1 MKVLIL
7 NSDSPNNR
15 GDRAILAGLIDLIQ
29 SVRPDSEITAL
40 SQFPER
46 DSEWFRIRFLP
57 FSPYS
62 TSPLALIRLMIAAK
76 KSDVVLFGG
85 GELLKDYTNRLS
97 LYYWLLKL
105 TAVRLA
111 NKNII
116 GAFQGIGPTKSESS
130 KQLIVKTVDLCK
142 VFVTRDQE
150 SVEKLTNWGA
160 KSTLIASYDPA
171 VFVSSFAADVST
183 NPELEQYG
191 RGFVGLGLRRWFH
204 YQPGGFLPNRFRKSQ
219 PQSEAELRYV
229 EACADIADK
238 IFLRQKKHVVFFPM
252 HTHPSEGDV
261 EFAKQ
266 VIAKMKH
273 PEIAKVVEKDNL
285 SPDDFLALIARAEWF
300 IGSRLHSTILATV
313 AQVPAMVVYYVD
325 KGRLFF
331 EQLGLEEF
339 SYPIKR
345 MQEKGFPAIITRDLV
360 KFVDDAMFI
369 SKEQETAVEK
379 MRSKLLIDLNAAFE
393 EIGL

>member
-15 GDRAILAGLIDLIQ
+15 GDRAILAGLIELIQ
-29 SVRPDSEITAL
+29 AVRPDSEITAL
-40 SQFPER
+40 SQFPQR
-46 DSEWFRIRFLP
+46 DSEWFRIKFLP

-76 KSDVVLFGG
+76 KSDLVMFGG

-105 TAVRLA
+105 TAIRLA

-116 GAFQGIGPTKSESS
+116 GAFQGIGPTKSEKS
-130 KQLIVKTVDLCK
+130 KQLIVRTVDLCK
-142 VFVTRDQE
+142 VFIARDKE
-150 SVEKLTNWGA
+150 SVEKLGHWGA
-160 KSTLIASYDPA
+160 ETTLISSYDPA

-191 RGFVGLGLRRWFH
+191 MGFVGLGFRRWFH
-204 YQPGGFLPNRFRKSQ
+204 YQPGGFLPTRFRKPR
-219 PQSEAELRYV
+219 PQSEQELRYI

-238 IFLRQKKHVVFFPM
+238 IFIRYQKHVLFFPM

-273 PEIAKVVEKDNL
+273 PEVAKVVEKDNL
-285 SPDDFLALIARAEWF
+285 SPDDFLALVARSEWF

-345 MQEKGFPAIITRDLV
+345 MQEDEFPALLTRDLV
-360 KFVDDAMFI
+360 KFQDDAMFI
-369 SKEQETAVEK
+369 SKEQENAVEK
-379 MRSKLLIDLNAAFE
+379 MRTQLLIDINEAFQ

>member
-15 GDRAILAGLIDLIQ
+15 GDRAILAGLIELIQ
-29 SVRPDSEITAL
+29 AVRPDSEITAL
-40 SQFPER
+40 SQFPQR
-46 DSEWFRIRFLP
+46 DSEWFRIKFLP

-76 KSDVVLFGG
+76 KSDLVMFGG

-105 TAVRLA
+105 TAIRLA

-116 GAFQGIGPTKSESS
+116 GAFQGIGPTKSEKS
-130 KQLIVKTVDLCK
+130 KQLIVRTVDLCK
-142 VFVTRDQE
+142 VFIARDKE
-150 SVEKLTNWGA
+150 SVEKLGHWGA
-160 KSTLIASYDPA
+160 ETTLISSYDPA
-171 VFVSSFAADVST
+171 VFVSSFAVDVST

-191 RGFVGLGLRRWFH
+191 RGFVGLGFRRWFH
-204 YQPGGFLPNRFRKSQ
+204 YQPGGFLPTRFRKPR
-219 PQSEAELRYV
+219 PQSEQELRYI

-238 IFLRQKKHVVFFPM
+238 IFIRYQKHVVFFPM

-273 PEIAKVVEKDNL
+273 PEVAKVVEKDNL
-285 SPDDFLALIARAEWF
+285 SPDDFLALVARSEWF

-345 MQEKGFPAIITRDLV
+345 MQEDEFPALLTRDLV
-360 KFVDDAMFI
+360 KFQDDAMFI
-369 SKEQETAVEK
+369 SKEQENAVEK
-379 MRSKLLIDLNAAFE
+379 MRTQLLIDINEAFQ

>member
-15 GDRAILAGLIDLIQ
+15 GDRAILAGLIELIQ
-29 SVRPDSEITAL
+29 AVRPDSEITAL
-40 SQFPER
+40 SQFPQR
-46 DSEWFRIRFLP
+46 DSEWFRIKFLP

-76 KSDVVLFGG
+76 KSDLVMFGG

-105 TAVRLA
+105 TAIRLA

-116 GAFQGIGPTKSESS
+116 GAFQGIGPTKSEKS
-130 KQLIVKTVDLCK
+130 KQLIVRTVDLCK
-142 VFVTRDQE
+142 VFIARDKE
-150 SVEKLTNWGA
+150 SVEKLGHWGA
-160 KSTLIASYDPA
+160 ETTLISSYDPA

-191 RGFVGLGLRRWFH
+191 MGFVGLGFRRWFH
-204 YQPGGFLPNRFRKSQ
+204 YQPGGFLPTRFRKPR
-219 PQSEAELRYV
+219 PQSEQELRYI

-238 IFLRQKKHVVFFPM
+238 IFIRYQKHVVFFPM

-273 PEIAKVVEKDNL
+273 PQVAKVVEKDNL
-285 SPDDFLALIARAEWF
+285 SPDDFLALVARSEWF

-345 MQEKGFPAIITRDLV
+345 MQEDEFPALLTRDLV
-360 KFVDDAMFI
+360 KFQDDAMFI
-369 SKEQETAVEK
+369 SKEQENAVEK
-379 MRSKLLIDLNAAFE
+379 MRTQLLIDINEAFQ